1 MTEWTEQTRQT
12 CREALITKRT
22 LSAEMADIMQR
33 AAEVVPQDDRA
44 IAVESYTKY
53 VNEVAA
59 IDSALSAIDAP
70 QPPVQHIPDDVA
82 ACIELLLDNTTMD
95 ELTKT
100 TVRIW
105 MMRAEMNAPQP
116 QPVALDM
123 PDGSGYWAF
132 EGRRRFYNGDLSDLM
147 QDVVNVVNTSFGMYG
162 YGSRIYPAIQDG
174 DYVGK
179 WTRLYMPWEQSPAQP
194 PMPDDVREAIRNALT
209 QRKHDLS
216 IELEVDDPARYAE
229 LTAPYDKAFAWLD
242 AHSAQEG
249 TK

>member
-12 CREALITKRT
+12 CREALITARHVCMT
-22 LSAEMADIMQR
+22 SISAVPNNESEIDRLQGEINR
-33 AAEVVPQDDRA
+33 IDAAL
-44 IAVESYTKY
+44 
-53 VNEVAA
+53 AA
-59 IDSALSAIDAP
+59 LDAP

-116 QPVALDM
+116 QPMALDM
-123 PDGSGYWAF
+123 PDGPGHWAF

-147 QDVVNVVNTSFGMYG
+147 QDVVNVVNTSSGMYG

-194 PMPDDVREAIRNALT
+194 TMPDDVREAIRNALT

-242 AHSAQEG
+242 AHGPQEG